1 MRCLN
6 DVEIQ
11 AVVDHEATEDVQQ
24 HVAACARCGDRVR
37 DREKRMAAVGAAINI
52 PIDVPAGVARRVEQ
66 ALVEGSSQGAT
77 RLRGDA
83 PQHKPWRRTAWSA
96 AVVVAAT
103 LITIVFV
110 APMFKG
116 ESTVTAAEIL
126 SRSVDRLS
134 QTATT
139 GVESLEYEL
148 TVDGMTREIMPD
160 QPDGVYRVR
169 QVIDHDMTG
178 RYLLATY
185 GPDGQLLSS
194 VAQDP
199 ASHQR
204 VMAVQLEGQWYRFEL
219 TVPEN
224 VTLSPPEIERLHM
237 QASVAMMQ
245 ASGNQQLQVIESG
258 SGRQYR
264 IQVPRLS
271 AQTSNA
277 VWDLEDARVVIDA
290 TDYHIVEFAVKGT
303 FLKQPYSV
311 SYKLIRRAVMTQ
323 AEVPAGTFEVPRD
336 SGAITIR
343 GEGSAILA
351 RDALVGALREL
362 ARAKQ
367 AR

>member
-11 AVVDHEATEDVQQ
+11 AVVDHEAPEDVRR
-24 HVAACARCGDRVR
+24 HVEACARCADRVR
-37 DREKRMAAVGAAINI
+37 DREKLMAAVAAAISF
-52 PIDVPAGVARRVEQ
+52 PIDVPAGVVRRVEQ

-83 PQHKPWRRTAWSA
+83 PQRNAWRRTAWSA
-96 AVVVAAT
+96 AGVAAAT
-103 LITIVFV
+103 LIAIVFV

-116 ESTVTAAEIL
+116 PSTVTAAEIL
-126 SRSVDRLS
+126 ARSVDRLS

-148 TVDGMTREIMPD
+148 AVDGMTREMMPD
-160 QPDGVYRVR
+160 QANGVYRVQ
-169 QVIDHDMTG
+169 QVIDHDVTG

-204 VMAVQLEGQWYRFEL
+204 VMAVQLDGQWYRFEL

-245 ASGNQQLQVIESG
+245 ASGNQQLHVIESG

-264 IQVPRLS
+264 IQVPRVS
-271 AQTSNA
+271 AQTPNA
-277 VWDLEDARVVIDA
+277 VWDLEDAQVLIDA

-303 FLKQPYSV
+303 FLKQAYSV

-323 AEVPAGTFEVPRD
+323 AEVPAGTFEVPNEA
-336 SGAITIR
+336 GAITIK
-343 GEGSAILA
+343 GEGSAIPA

>member
-6 DVEIQ
+6 DGEIQ
-11 AVVDHEATEDVQQ
+11 AVVDHQATEEVKQ
-24 HVAACARCGDRVR
+24 HVAECARCGDRVR
-37 DREKRMAAVGAAINI
+37 DREKRMAAVAAAINI
-52 PIDVPAGVARRVEQ
+52 PLDVPPGVARRVEQ
-66 ALVEGSSQGAT
+66 ALVDGSSQGAT

-83 PQHKPWRRTAWSA
+83 PQHKAWRHTAWTAA
-96 AVVVAAT
+96 AVAAAT
-103 LITIVFV
+103 LIAIVFV
-110 APMFKG
+110 APMLKG
-116 ESTVTAAEIL
+116 PSTVSAAEIL
-126 SRSVDRLS
+126 ARSVGRLS

-148 TVDGMTREIMPD
+148 TADGMTRELMPD
-160 QPDGVYRVR
+160 QPDGVYRIQ
-169 QVIDHDMTG
+169 QVIDHDVTG

-194 VAQDP
+194 IAQDP

-204 VMAVQLEGQWYRFEL
+204 VMTVQLEGQWYRFEL

-264 IQVPRLS
+264 IQVPRVT
-271 AQTSNA
+271 AQTPNA
-277 VWDLEDARVVIDA
+277 VWDLEDAQVVIDA

-323 AEVPAGTFEVPRD
+323 AEVPAGTFDVPRD
-336 SGAITIR
+336 AGGITIR
-343 GEGSAILA
+343 GEGSAIPA

-362 ARAKQ
+362 ARAKR